1 MKSKHFC
8 ISMRV
13 VKEESEDGSSLEDTM
28 HPLELHLVRGILCYP
43 IPNSLED
50 EWTRRDTGAAAV
62 VQYRDVLGGG
72 PLRGLAQVEGT

>member
-1 MKSKHFC
+1 
-8 ISMRV
+8 MRV

-28 HPLELHLVRGILCYP
+28 HPFELHLVRGILCYP

>member
-1 MKSKHFC
+1 
-8 ISMRV
+8 
-13 VKEESEDGSSLEDTM
+13 M
-28 HPLELHLVRGILCYP
+28 HPFELHLVRGILCYP